1 MPKTNVIYDT
11 SINKNMVYVL
21 IVKPSEVQ
29 TNP

>member
-11 SINKNMVYVL
+11 SIKKSMVYVL